1 MRHISLTTL
10 VFKYNIQKNTFSL
23 PSLITTVRAYGKLE
37 CPIVVNLVHVT
48 ISDLLTHGLMSV
60 FTASNALLEV
70 SLKI

>member
-1 MRHISLTTL
+1 MRHISLTSL

-23 PSLITTVRAYGKLE
+23 PSLITTVGASGKLD
-37 CPIVVNLVHVT
+37 CPIAVNLVHVT

-60 FTASNALLEV
+60 FTSTNTLLEV